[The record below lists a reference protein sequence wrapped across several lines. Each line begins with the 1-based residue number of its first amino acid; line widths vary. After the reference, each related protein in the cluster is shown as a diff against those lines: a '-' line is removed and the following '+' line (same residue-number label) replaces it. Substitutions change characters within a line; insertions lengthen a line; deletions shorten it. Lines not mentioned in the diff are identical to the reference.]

1 MVASAPRR
9 HQRIYYGWI
18 LVVTLAVTETTS
30 FGVLYYAFTVFLS
43 PMQEELGWSR
53 AALTGAFSLAQLVNG
68 LAGIP
73 AGRWLDRHG
82 PRALMTAGSCVA
94 MLLVLAWSRTDS
106 LWQFYLVWAA
116 IGLTGAAVLY
126 EPAFVVVANWFI
138 RKRSRALTVL
148 TFIAGFASVIFIPL
162 AGWLVQAQGWRA
174 ALVTLALILG
184 VITIPLHAL
193 ILRRRPADLGL
204 QPDGVPP
211 EVSGSEFHAPREDER
226 TEARNEEPGTQ
237 NSPDERGVPVRE
249 ALSGAV
255 FRWMAA
261 AFFLN
266 ALGQIALHV
275 HLVPYLTGRGY
286 GAGFAATVA
295 GLVGIMALP
304 GRLILTPLGDRIPRA
319 YLTAFI
325 FLLQALALVVLLT
338 VQSTLGVAVYVIL
351 FGAGFGAVTP
361 MRAALVAEF
370 YGAAHYGSISGV
382 LAFCI
387 TIARALGPISVGL
400 AFDHFGGYTVPFWVL
415 AGVSIASAAAILMA
429 ERAALALRSLSVQR
443 AG

>member
-1 MVASAPRR
+1 MFGRQRR
-9 HQRIYYGWI
+9 LYYGWV
-18 LVVTLAVTETTS
+18 LVVTLAITETAS
-30 FGVLYYAFTVFLS
+30 FGVLYYAFTVFLT
-43 PMQEELGWSR
+43 PMQQELGWSR

-82 PRALMTAGSCVA
+82 PRLLMTIGSCVA
-94 MLLVLAWSRTDS
+94 MLLVLAWSRVES
-106 LWQFYLVWAA
+106 LWQFYLIWAM
-116 IGLTGAAVLY
+116 IGLAGAAVLY
-126 EPAFVVVANWFI
+126 EPAFVVVANWFV
-138 RKRSRALTVL
+138 RRRSRALTVL
-148 TFIAGFASVIFIPL
+148 TFLAGFASVIFIPL
-162 AGWLVQAQGWRA
+162 AGRLVETQGWRS
-174 ALVTLALILG
+174 ALVTLAIILG

-193 ILRRRPADLGL
+193 ILRRRPSDLGL
-204 QPDGVPP
+204 GPDGVPNDGPGAGFDAPSGDQSGGRRQP
-211 EVSGSEFHAPREDER
+211 EPGSGNSSDER
-226 TEARNEEPGTQ
+226 
-237 NSPDERGVPVRE
+237 SVPVRE
-249 ALSGAV
+249 ALNGAV

-266 ALGQIALHV
+266 TLGQIALHV

-286 GAGFAATVA
+286 SAGFAATVA

-338 VQSTLGVAVYVIL
+338 VPSTAGVAVYVVL

-370 YGAAHYGSISGV
+370 YGPAHYGSISGV

-387 TIARALGPISVGL
+387 TVARALGPVSVGL

-415 AGVSIASAAAILMA
+415 TGISIASAGAILMA
-429 ERAALALRSLSVQR
+429 ERAALALRSRTETR
-443 AG
+443 AMGQTM